1 MSEVQ
6 SRPSPRG
13 RGSSRGGRGGFS
25 SRGGRGAVRNTA
37 NGEAQNNSIE
47 EQSEVGLLRKRY
59 SSQLSVLKD
68 MLPNLSSEDILL
80 ELRENDGDV
89 QATADKMTEGQ
100 PLPIL
105 AEYRLC
111 SKPQKLSLFR

>member
-13 RGSSRGGRGGFS
+13 RGSSRGGRGGS

-89 QATADKMTEGQ
+89 QAIVDKIIEG
-100 PLPIL
+100 
-105 AEYRLC
+105 
-111 SKPQKLSLFR
+111 